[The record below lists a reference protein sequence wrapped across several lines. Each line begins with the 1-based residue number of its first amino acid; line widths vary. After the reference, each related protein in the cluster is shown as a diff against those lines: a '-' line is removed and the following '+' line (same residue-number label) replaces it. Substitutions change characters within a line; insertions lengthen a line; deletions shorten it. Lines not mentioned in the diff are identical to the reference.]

1 MAKKNINGGDVLL
14 GLAVLAGKVVEAA
27 CDMPQTVFVPRGTNI
42 GFSNPVEARKY
53 AEKYISGGSS
63 IITNVAPA
71 AYVVEENTTRDIFNQ
86 TTVTRRYSDG
96 SIETVKTDMFGQT
109 RTSRTGGSGSF
120 VRVQIPTIVPIDRVT
135 KKPSQLQGGKVYNSL
150 SEWERG
156 L

>member
-1 MAKKNINGGDVLL
+1 MAKNISGGDVLL

-27 CDMPQTVFVPRGTNI
+27 CDAPQTVFVPRGTNI
-42 GFSNPVEARKY
+42 GFSNPMEAKRY

-63 IITNVAPA
+63 VITNVAPV
-71 AYVVEENTTRDIFNQ
+71 YVVEENTTRDIFNQ

-109 RTSRTGGSGSF
+109 RTSRIGGSGSF

-150 SEWERG
+150 LEWERG

>member
-1 MAKKNINGGDVLL
+1 MAKKNISGGDVLL

-27 CDMPQTVFVPRGTNI
+27 YDMPQTVFIPRGTNI
-42 GFSNPVEARKY
+42 GFSNPTEARRY

-63 IITNVAPA
+63 VITNVAPA

-96 SIETVKTDMFGQT
+96 SIETVKTDMFGQK
-109 RTSRTGGSGSF
+109 RTSRIGGSGSF

-135 KKPSQLQGGKVYNSL
+135 KKPSELQGRKVYQSL
-150 SEWERG
+150 LEWERG
-156 L
+156 W